1 VPADLDDLFTA
12 LSRQADA
19 IPLAGVEHARQ
30 RGRQRRAR
38 GRAVLAA
45 AAVVLVI
52 TGTGLA
58 VRRPHPEPE
67 PLLPATNPARLRGMA
82 PVGEP
87 LRIADGRMW
96 NNTRIAGD
104 RVIGFSSDGN
114 GGHET
119 VALDSRTGAAL
130 WRITGRE
137 SYYRGVV
144 ATPKSVVLLRELQ
157 AHSEV
162 VDEPVERILE
172 FHDPA
177 TGAKTWELR
186 HTDQD
191 GFVLHQDVLVRRIGA
206 TTAIEGYDLV
216 SGRKLWTAPAGFTPD
231 DNSRSPAPARMI
243 SGMATGANSDDRTG
257 SALFSPD
264 HVDADPLS
272 DDRLVDMSR
281 SGLITI
287 RDIRTGKVR
296 STMPGRPSAEGLSAY
311 EGTIYTEVR
320 DVGGALSGIASADR
334 VIYRDE
340 EPWHSEN
347 RFPCGRDRLC
357 VLQNDSNAIPDQ
369 PVARMLMIDAKTGTV
384 IRTTGAVPRYGE
396 NSFRLGHVL
405 TSGGG
410 EKATTLYDENGQ
422 ARYSDFGVGGFV
434 DDGNALTMTQNAGD
448 RSYQVRGISNVDFQK
463 IELGEIP
470 EISGRC
476 DWDEK
481 ILTCPTGQELW
492 VWRFN
497 R

>member
-38 GRAVLAA
+38 GRAALAA

-52 TGTGLA
+52 AGTGLA
-58 VRRPHPEPE
+58 VNRPHPEPE

-87 LRIADGRMW
+87 LRIADGRIW

-104 RVIGFSSDGN
+104 RVIGFSADGN

-119 VALDSRTGAAL
+119 VALDARTGATL

-137 SYYRGVV
+137 SHYRGVV
-144 ATPKSVVLLRELQ
+144 ATPKSVMLLRELQ
-157 AHSEV
+157 MQSEV

-177 TGAKTWELR
+177 TGVKTWELR
-186 HTDQD
+186 HTDRD

-231 DNSRSPAPARMI
+231 DNSLSPTPARMI

-257 SALFSPD
+257 SALFNPD
-264 HVDADPLS
+264 HVDAVPVS

-296 STMPGRPSAEGLSAY
+296 STTPGRPGAEGLSAY

-320 DVGGALSGIASADR
+320 DAGGALSGVASADR
-334 VIYRDE
+334 VIYQDE
-340 EPWHSEN
+340 KPWYFESH
-347 RFPCGRDRLC
+347 FPCGRDRLC
-357 VLQNDSNAIPDQ
+357 VLQRDSNATLEQ
-369 PVARMLMIDAKTGTV
+369 PVARMLVIDAKTGTV
-384 IRTTGAVPRYGE
+384 IRTTGAVPRYGD

-410 EKATTLYDENGQ
+410 EKGTTLYDENGQ

-448 RSYQVRGISNVDFQK
+448 RGYQVRGISNVDFQK
-463 IELGEIP
+463 VELGEIP
-470 EISGRC
+470 EVSGRC

-481 ILTCPTGQELW
+481 ILTCPTGRELW
-492 VWRFN
+492 IWRFT